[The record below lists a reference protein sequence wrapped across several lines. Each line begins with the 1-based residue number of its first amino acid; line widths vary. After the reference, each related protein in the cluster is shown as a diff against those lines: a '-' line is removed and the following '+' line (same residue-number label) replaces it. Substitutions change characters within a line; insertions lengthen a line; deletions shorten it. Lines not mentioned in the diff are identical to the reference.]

1 MPGAGTRRLA
11 NWLCSVGP
19 QDGSA
24 IGHIGCGIP
33 LQKLLSK
40 KLVKLDGKKYQWID
54 YMNKENSIC
63 LTSSYSKAL
72 SFDDLLKYETI
83 VGGTGRPSN
92 NVVFAL
98 FLKNKVGAKLNIIM
112 GYPRTR
118 QAVLAVE
125 RKEIDGICGWSW

>member
-24 IGHIGCGIP
+24 IGHIGRGIP

-40 KLVKLDGKKYQWID
+40 KLMKLDGKKYQWIGS
-54 YMNKENSIC
+54 MNKKSSIC
-63 LTSSYSKAL
+63 LTSFYSKTL

-98 FLKNKVGAKLNIIM
+98 FLKNKVGAKLKIIM